1 MTLVFVYKAT
11 GQSRIQLE
19 SANHVA
25 EALGWAVEEEA
36 DLNRSPDMKMVMHIV
51 RLAVKQRHSLV
62 RDVCPARLA
71 VDGYN
76 LESPAVEG
84 QPGLA

>member
-1 MTLVFVYKAT
+1 MMLVFVYKVT
-11 GQSRIQLE
+11 GRSRIRLE

-25 EALGWAVEEEA
+25 EALGWAVEEEV

-51 RLAVKQRHSLV
+51 RLAVKQHHSLV
-62 RDVCPARLA
+62 RDVCPVRLA
-71 VDGYN
+71 ADGYN

-84 QPGLA
+84 QLGLA